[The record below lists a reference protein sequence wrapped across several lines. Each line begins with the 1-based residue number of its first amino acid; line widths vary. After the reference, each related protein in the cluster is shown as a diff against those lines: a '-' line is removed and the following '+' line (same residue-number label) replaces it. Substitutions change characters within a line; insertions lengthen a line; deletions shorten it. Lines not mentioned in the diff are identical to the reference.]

1 MLEVLLYN
9 KFTVEYISVLS
20 RSRAL
25 SGLGLYLLGALSLR
39 KTWGNMQQNGEG
51 KKYCKTV
58 GGWPSIHVWGGRK
71 LMTLG

>member
-51 KKYCKTV
+51 KK
-58 GGWPSIHVWGGRK
+58 I
-71 LMTLG
+71 L